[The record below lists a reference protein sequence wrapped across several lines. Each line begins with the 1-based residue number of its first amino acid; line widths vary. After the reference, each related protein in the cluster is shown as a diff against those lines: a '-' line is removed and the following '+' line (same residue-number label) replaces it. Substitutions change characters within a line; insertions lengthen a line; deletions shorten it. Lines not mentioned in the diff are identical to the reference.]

1 MGNTC
6 TPIADSCQCMAKPLQ
21 YSKVI
26 SLQLNKLIFKR
37 KEKEKN
43 VKRKCSK
50 MLNGC
55 ILVLR
60 LGPYFFFLLD
70 SNISVM

>member
-1 MGNTC
+1 MGDTC

-37 KEKEKN
+37 KEKEKQGA
-43 VKRKCSK
+43 
-50 MLNGC
+50 MLTVDFPD
-55 ILVLR
+55 LS
-60 LGPYFFFLLD
+60 D
-70 SNISVM
+70 